1 MLKVSVKYFHETVSS
16 TEKWLYKYLLEQH
29 KIMALN
35 NSPLTSN
42 VLFLNI
48 WDSILPWINT
58 RTWTEDSTSLIQ
70 KKKKKKKKN
79 WKWNCPYCNLGCSF
93 FSRNFCLWETQNDSL
108 VWFWIVLEEWC
119 QAYCF
124 FKVATFLSGW
134 ISSQWTRQGVCV
146 HLIREDHNAFPS
158 HWQHH

>member
-70 KKKKKKKKN
+70 KQKQKKKIEN
-79 WKWNCPYCNLGCSF
+79 G
-93 FSRNFCLWETQNDSL
+93 
-108 VWFWIVLEEWC
+108 IVLTAIWVVLFFLEISVYEKLKMTVLSDFGLFWKNGC

>member
-70 KKKKKKKKN
+70 KQKQKKIEN
-79 WKWNCPYCNLGCSF
+79 G
-93 FSRNFCLWETQNDSL
+93 
-108 VWFWIVLEEWC
+108 IVLTAIWAVLFFLEISVYEKLKMTVLSDFGLFWKNGC

-158 HWQHH
+158 HWQHC

>member
-70 KKKKKKKKN
+70 KQKQKKKIEN
-79 WKWNCPYCNLGCSF
+79 G
-93 FSRNFCLWETQNDSL
+93 
-108 VWFWIVLEEWC
+108 IVLTAIWVVLFFLEISVYEKLKMTVLSDFGLFWKNGC

-158 HWQHH
+158 HWQHC